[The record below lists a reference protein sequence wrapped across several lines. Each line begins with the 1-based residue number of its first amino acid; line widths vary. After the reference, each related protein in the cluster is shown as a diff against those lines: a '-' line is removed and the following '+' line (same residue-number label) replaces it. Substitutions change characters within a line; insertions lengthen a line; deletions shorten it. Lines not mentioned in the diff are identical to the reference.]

1 LANTTDFR
9 IHFEK
14 SLIFSPQFVKSDGT
28 VLKRRIMNLH
38 NRLLTRIGGGLT
50 VLVAVL
56 LFAVSG
62 FADTT
67 YNNFNGYSD
76 YWHPFGNPESATYGE
91 LFTSPNNGDNNLV
104 SFSFYMGSSYAP
116 GNIITGAYIATWTGS
131 MAGTLVYSSEPG
143 GPINYDNLGDEQ
155 ITINTGGLSLNANT
169 QYVMFLSVS
178 DYYGQS
184 AGLAYASQGTSIA
197 GLNGFVFSNNAGNF
211 NALFTSPWTGGP
223 LTPDWAVNL
232 HFVPEPASAS
242 LVLLGMGL
250 LAGIGVLRR
259 KLF

>member
-1 LANTTDFR
+1 M
-9 IHFEK
+9 
-14 SLIFSPQFVKSDGT
+14 SQ
-28 VLKRRIMNLH
+28 H
-38 NRLLTRIGGGLT
+38 NGLLTRIAGRLAA
-50 VLVAVL
+50 LVAVL

-76 YWHPFGNPESATYGE
+76 FWHPFGNPETATYGE
-91 LFTSPNNGDNNLV
+91 LFTSPNNGDNNLA
-104 SFSFYMGSSYAP
+104 SFSFYMGSPFVA
-116 GNIITGAYIATWTGS
+116 GNIITGAYIATWTGT

-178 DYYGQS
+178 HYYGQS
-184 AGLAYASQGTSIA
+184 AGGAYASQGTSIP
-197 GLNGFVFSNNAGNF
+197 GLNGFVFSNNAGDF
-211 NALFTSPWTGGP
+211 NALFTTAWNGP

-232 HFVPEPASAS
+232 HFVPEPASGS
-242 LVLLGMGL
+242 LVLLGMGV